1 MMFSQ
6 YFGLKRMIEVYD
18 ISTAS
23 RMIINVVW
31 QMTDI
36 YTGTDIHAIIT
47 GTYSS
52 NQQWINR
59 PIERITTHLE
69 CGCVITVATGKE
81 LRGVIPIPRIT
92 PAAGC
97 AYTHERENA

>member
-6 YFGLKRMIEVYD
+6 HFGLKRMTEAYD
-18 ISTAS
+18 ISTATH
-23 RMIINVVW
+23 MIIDVVW
-31 QMTDI
+31 QMTDVF
-36 YTGTDIHAIIT
+36 TGTDMHAVLS
-47 GTYSS
+47 GTYSK
-52 NQQWINR
+52 NRHWMDR

-92 PAAGC
+92 PAAAC
-97 AYTHERENA
+97 SYSHERI